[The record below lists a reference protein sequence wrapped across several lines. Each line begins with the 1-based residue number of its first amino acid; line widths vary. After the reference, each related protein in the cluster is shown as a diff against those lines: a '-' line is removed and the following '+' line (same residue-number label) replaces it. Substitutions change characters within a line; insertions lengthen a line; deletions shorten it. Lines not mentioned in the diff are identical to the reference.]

1 MYKWLKIHQ
10 KKERRTQL
18 RKKIANVNW
27 PIVREHLYE
36 FLLEFLQENKAY
48 LSDFRV
54 EKTDVN
60 CVENGYW
67 GFDSLQFFQN
77 DRLTNTGEWETKDG
91 ERIDTLHFEYG
102 VVLDINHSNTG
113 RIQVFLKRRKCDISS
128 IEHPS
133 ILLFYTDNPLE
144 LTEKRILKFMKQTVF
159 YSRATSV
166 DRRLSIKEKAQLFV
180 LEFRSA
186 VRLKSF
192 SSYLYETLAK
202 TFYAA
207 VMAGVAILTLYVT
220 YLAYLVASG

>member
-10 KKERRTQL
+10 NKERRTQL

-27 PIVREHLYE
+27 SIVREHLYE

-60 CVENGYW
+60 CGENGYW
-67 GFDSLQFFQN
+67 GFDSLQLFQN
-77 DRLTNTGEWETKDG
+77 DRLTNTGKWEIKDG
-91 ERIDTLHFEYG
+91 KRINTLHFDYG

-113 RIQVFLKRRKCDISS
+113 LIQVFLKRRKCDISS
-128 IEHPS
+128 IEHPT

-144 LTEKRILKFMKQTVF
+144 LTEKRILKFMEQTVF
-159 YSRATSV
+159 YSRATSI
-166 DRRLSIKEKAQLFV
+166 DRRLNIREKAQLFV

-220 YLAYLVASG
+220 YLAY